1 MNELI
6 TWGPSILSLL
16 SIGLLF
22 VVLWRLK
29 RNDAGNIESLVRE
42 EFRNSRAESAGHSRS
57 LREEVSKSNKDS
69 GASMIKTIGEMQKVQ
84 HESIDKVE
92 KRVGALIE
100 SNENRLDKLR
110 GTLEKQIKEL
120 QQSNEKKLE
129 QMRHT
134 VDEKLQSTLEKR
146 LGESF
151 KIVGDRLEAVHR
163 GLGEM
168 QELATGVGDLKRLLT
183 NVKTRGSWGEVQL
196 GAILEQI
203 LTPEQYSSNV
213 QPKPGSSATVEFA
226 IKLPG
231 KGENEGPVWIPIDAK
246 FPREDYE
253 RLQDAT
259 EKADK
264 NAVESALK
272 ALKNQIIKSAKDISE
287 KYLSPPHT
295 TDFGIMFLPT
305 EGLYAEVLRLPG
317 LADLLQTRHRI
328 MIAGPTTFAAIL
340 NSLRMGFRTLAIEKR
355 SSEVWQVLG
364 AVKTEFGKFGDVLD
378 TVKRQ
383 LTAASNTI
391 DSSNTRTRAMQRKLR
406 EVEQLPE
413 SESAELLGLDNLG
426 ISDEEDSD
434 GD

>member
-42 EFRNSRAESAGHSRS
+42 EFRDSRAESAEHSRS

-168 QELATGVGDLKRLLT
+168 QELATGVGDLKRMLT
-183 NVKTRGSWGEVQL
+183 NVKTRGGWGEVQL
-196 GAILEQI
+196 GSILEQI

>member
-1 MNELI
+1 MNDLLS
-6 TWGPSILSLL
+6 WGPLILSLV
-16 SIGLLF
+16 SIILLV
-22 VVLWRLK
+22 VVLSRIK
-29 RNDAGNIESLVRE
+29 GNADENIESVVRE
-42 EFRNSRAESAGHSRS
+42 EFRSSRVESGEDFRS
-57 LREEVSKSNKDS
+57 LREEVSKSNKNS
-69 GASMIKTIGEMQKVQ
+69 SESMIKTIGEMQKVQ
-84 HESIDKVE
+84 QESIDKVE
-92 KRVGALIE
+92 KRVGGLIE
-100 SNENRLDKLR
+100 SNEKRLDKLR
-110 GTLEKQIKEL
+110 ETLDKQIKEL
-120 QQSNEKKLE
+120 QESNEKKLE
-129 QMRHT
+129 QIRHT

-196 GAILEQI
+196 GSILEQI
-203 LTPEQYSSNV
+203 LTPEQYSTDV
-213 QPKPGSSATVEFA
+213 QPNPNSSETVEFA

-231 KGENEGPVWIPIDAK
+231 QDDSEKPVWIPIDAK

-253 RLQDAT
+253 RLQDAA

-264 NAVESALK
+264 DAVESALK
-272 ALKNQIIKSAKDISE
+272 GLRKQIIKSAKDISE

-317 LADLLQTRHRI
+317 LTDLLQTQHRI
-328 MIAGPTTFAAIL
+328 MVAGPTTFAALL

-364 AVKTEFGKFGDVLD
+364 AVKTEFGKFGEVLAS
-378 TVKRQ
+378 VKRQ
-383 LTAASNTI
+383 LNAASNTI
-391 DSSNTRTRAMQRKLR
+391 EQSGVRTRAMQRKLR
-406 EVEQLPE
+406 DVEQLPE
-413 SESAELLGLDNLG
+413 KESVALLGLENVAVD
-426 ISDEEDSD
+426 DDSETE
-434 GD
+434 